1 MDPETKLKELTA
13 ILNEVADLKYAG
25 DLLDWD
31 QQTYMPPGGA
41 ANRAYQQA
49 TLAKLRHIKFT
60 APEVGQILDD
70 LQPWA
75 AELDPDS
82 DEARLIKVTRRKYEK
97 KAKVPSEFMAEF
109 TKTKSNAHLVWQQAR
124 QQDDFAKFLPYL
136 EKIVALRR
144 EYADFFTPYDHVYDP
159 LLDDFEP
166 GLKTTE
172 VQEIFNALRP
182 QQVELLKAISDQPQV
197 DDSFLHQPFDEFRQ
211 EEFGMEVISK
221 YGYDW
226 NRGRQDRTAHPF
238 TTSFGLGDVRI
249 TTRFIPDY
257 LGSALF
263 STLHEAG
270 HAIYEQGI
278 ASHLDR
284 TPLAE
289 GTSLAVHESQSR
301 MYENVIG
308 RSYDFWTHFYGRLQE
323 LFPSQLKGVDLDTF
337 YKGINKVEPS
347 LIRVEADEATYNL
360 HIMLRLELEIALM
373 EGTLEV
379 ADLPE
384 AWNSRMEEYL
394 GLTPPNDADGVLQ
407 DVHWSSGYVGYFS
420 TYALGNL
427 ISAQLWEKVN
437 EDIPDLADQI
447 RRGEF
452 TELTGW
458 MREKIH
464 RHGSKFE
471 PQEMV
476 ERVTGSKI
484 DPAAYMRYLRT
495 KYTEIYGL

>member
-13 ILNEVADLKYAG
+13 VINEVADLTYAG
-25 DLLDWD
+25 ALLGWD

-41 ANRAYQQA
+41 GNRGYQLA
-49 TLAKLRHIKFT
+49 TLAKLGHIKFT
-60 APEVGQILDD
+60 DPEVGQMLED
-70 LQPWA
+70 LRPWA

-82 DEARLIKVTRRKYEK
+82 DDARMVKVTTRKYEK
-97 KAKVPSEFMAEF
+97 QTKVPTEWLAEF
-109 TKTKSNAHLVWQQAR
+109 TKVTSDAQLVWQQSR
-124 QQDDFAKFLPYL
+124 KENDFAKFQPYL
-136 EKIVALRR
+136 EKIVELRR
-144 EYADFFTPYDHVYDP
+144 QYADFFAPYDHVYDP

-166 GLKTTE
+166 GLKTAD

-182 QQVELLKAISDQPQV
+182 QQVELIKAISESPQV

-226 NRGRQDRTAHPF
+226 NRGRQDRSPHPF
-238 TTSFGLGDVRI
+238 TTNFGIGDVRI

-263 STLHEAG
+263 STMHEAG
-270 HAIYEQGI
+270 HAIYEQGS
-278 ASHLDR
+278 APELDR
-284 TPLAE
+284 TLLVG

-301 MYENVIG
+301 LYENILG
-308 RSYDFWTHFYGRLQE
+308 RSYDFWTYFYGRLQE
-323 LFPSQLKGVDLDTF
+323 LFPSQLSGVDLDSF

-373 EGTLEV
+373 EGSLEV
-379 ADLPE
+379 KDLPE
-384 AWNSRMEEYL
+384 AWNSRVEEYL
-394 GLTPPNDADGVLQ
+394 GLTPPNDSDGVLQ
-407 DVHWSSGYVGYFS
+407 DVHWSAGYIGYFS

-427 ISAQLWEKVN
+427 VSAQLWEKVN
-437 EDIPDLADQI
+437 EDIPGLENQI

-452 TELTGW
+452 DALTGW

-471 PQEMV
+471 PQELV

-484 DPAAYMRYLRT
+484 DPAPYMRYLT
-495 KYTEIYGL
+495 AKYTDVYGL

>member
-13 ILNEVADLKYAG
+13 ILNEVADLKNAG
-25 DLLDWD
+25 DLLGWD

-41 ANRAYQQA
+41 ENRGYQLA
-49 TLAKLRHIKFT
+49 TLAKIGHIKFT
-60 APEVGQILDD
+60 APEVGQMLDD
-70 LQPWA
+70 LQPWG

-82 DEARLIKVTRRKYEK
+82 DEARLVKVTKREYEK
-97 KAKVPSEFMAEF
+97 KTKVPAEWMAEF
-109 TKTKSNAHLVWQQAR
+109 TKATSDAQLVWQQSR
-124 QQDDFAKFLPYL
+124 QEDNFGKFQPYL
-136 EKIVALRR
+136 EKIVELRR
-144 EYADFFTPYDHVYDP
+144 QYAEFFAPYEHVYDP
-159 LLDDFEP
+159 LLDEFEP
-166 GLKTTE
+166 GLKTAE

-182 QQVELLKAISDQPQV
+182 QQVELLKAISESPQV

-226 NRGRQDRTAHPF
+226 SRGRQDRSPHPF
-238 TTSFGLGDVRI
+238 TTDFGSGDVRI
-249 TTRFIPDY
+249 TTRFLPDY

-263 STLHEAG
+263 STLHESG
-270 HAIYEQGI
+270 HAIYEQGS
-278 ASHLDR
+278 APHLDR
-284 TPLAE
+284 TPLAG

-301 MYENVIG
+301 MYENIIG

-323 LFPSQLKGVDLDTF
+323 LFPSQLSEVDLDSF

-373 EGTLEV
+373 EGSLEV

-384 AWNSRMEEYL
+384 AWNSRMDEYL

-407 DVHWSSGYVGYFS
+407 DVHWSSGYIGYFS

-427 ISAQLWEKVN
+427 ISAQLWEAVKA
-437 EDIPDLADQI
+437 DIPNLSDQI
-447 RRGEF
+447 RSGEF
-452 TELTGW
+452 AELTGW
-458 MREKIH
+458 MHDKIH

-471 PQEMV
+471 PQELV
-476 ERVTGSKI
+476 QRVTGSKI
-484 DPAAYMRYLRT
+484 DPAAYMRYLT
-495 KYTEIYGL
+495 EKYSNVYGL

>member
-1 MDPETKLKELTA
+1 MDPETKLNELTA
-13 ILNEVADLKYAG
+13 ILNEVADLKNTG
-25 DLLDWD
+25 DLLGWD

-41 ANRAYQQA
+41 VNRGYQLA
-49 TLAKLRHIKFT
+49 TLAKLMHIKFT
-60 APEVGQILDD
+60 DPEVGELLEE

-82 DEARLIKVTRRKYEK
+82 DEARLVKVTQREYDKRTR
-97 KAKVPSEFMAEF
+97 VPSEFMAEF
-109 TKTKSNAHLVWQQAR
+109 TKTTSDAHLVWQQAR
-124 QQDDFAKFLPYL
+124 QEDDFSKFLPNL
-136 EKIVALRR
+136 EKIIDLRR
-144 EYADFFTPYDHVYDP
+144 QYADFFKPYDHVYDP

-166 GLKTTE
+166 GLKTAD
-172 VQEIFNALRP
+172 VQEIFNTLRP
-182 QQVELLKAISDQPQV
+182 QQVELLKAIAESPQV
-197 DDSFLHQPFDEFRQ
+197 DDSFLHQPFDEGKQ
-211 EEFGMEVISK
+211 EEFGIEVITK

-226 NRGRQDRTAHPF
+226 DRGRQDRAAHPF
-238 TTSFGLGDVRI
+238 TTNFGIDDVRI
-249 TTRFIPDY
+249 TTRFLPDY

-263 STLHEAG
+263 STMHEAG
-270 HAIYEQGI
+270 HAIYEQGV
-278 ASHLDR
+278 APELNR
-284 TPLAE
+284 TPLAK

-301 MYENVIG
+301 MYENILG
-308 RSYDFWTHFYGRLQE
+308 RSYGFWTHFYPRLQE
-323 LFPSQLKGVDLDTF
+323 FFPAQLEGVGLDSF

-360 HIMLRLELEIALM
+360 HIMLRLELEIAMM
-373 EGTLEV
+373 EGSLE
-379 ADLPE
+379 ANDLPE

-407 DVHWSSGYVGYFS
+407 DVHWSSGYLGYFS

-437 EDIPDLADQI
+437 QDIPDLADQI
-447 RRGEF
+447 RRGVF
-452 TELTGW
+452 DDLTGW

-471 PQEMV
+471 PQELI

-484 DPAAYMRYLRT
+484 DPAPYMRYLT
-495 KYTEIYGL
+495 SKYSDVYGL